1 MFTYNPWLGCHKISP
16 GCLNCYVFAY
26 KDSKIDSNNIILNKN
41 FEILVK
47 KDRRGHYIITGGQ
60 DVIVCQKSDFLLEEA
75 DLYRPRLYEM
85 IKERKDLHFI
95 LLTKRIERATKTL
108 PDDWG
113 NGYANVTFT
122 VSCENQATFDERVPH
137 LLALKACSKSLMLA
151 PLLDE
156 IDITKLVKKQTD
168 IDYINCGGEN
178 FTGARPI
185 YFNHIKKLSLD
196 SLKLGI
202 PFYFFDTGAFLV
214 KDNKKYFIPLN
225 KRYSQAFLAN
235 LSHN

>member
-85 IKERKDLHFI
+85 IK
-95 LLTKRIERATKTL
+95 
-108 PDDWG
+108 
-113 NGYANVTFT
+113 
-122 VSCENQATFDERVPH
+122 
-137 LLALKACSKSLMLA
+137 
-151 PLLDE
+151 
-156 IDITKLVKKQTD
+156 
-168 IDYINCGGEN
+168 
-178 FTGARPI
+178 
-185 YFNHIKKLSLD
+185 
-196 SLKLGI
+196 
-202 PFYFFDTGAFLV
+202 
-214 KDNKKYFIPLN
+214 
-225 KRYSQAFLAN
+225 
-235 LSHN
+235 